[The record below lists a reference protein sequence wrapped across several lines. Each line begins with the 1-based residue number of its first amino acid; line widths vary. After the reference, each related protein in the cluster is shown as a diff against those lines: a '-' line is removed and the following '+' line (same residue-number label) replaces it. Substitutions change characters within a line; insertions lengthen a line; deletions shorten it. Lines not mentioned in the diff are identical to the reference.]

1 MRKTWGS
8 PKTWLSLP
16 HPRPGFVPTPPR
28 PPGRWLVEA
37 VLPDPKSGDKS
48 SGLSSSIPQFLFGL
62 AELESEPAC
71 LSCAFWH
78 KPAVVVQ
85 KFSSVAPQVRQENF
99 GGFHDPRFTAIG
111 STKHVRKQARRDGSE
126 GQNRD
131 SSANKAFSS
140 GEAATI
146 TRIAPASRSTV
157 ATPAEMQNC
166 GTESADISRPA
177 VRTASRKAC
186 ALRLE

>member
-1 MRKTWGS
+1 M
-8 PKTWLSLP
+8 
-16 HPRPGFVPTPPR
+16 
-28 PPGRWLVEA
+28 EA
-37 VLPDPKSGDKS
+37 VLPDPNSGDEFLGPVFVHFAIPLWLGRTRER
-48 SGLSSSIPQFLFGL
+48 SGVFVMCALVQTCCGG
-62 AELESEPAC
+62 SEILPSGA
-71 LSCAFWH
+71 A
-78 KPAVVVQ
+78 
-85 KFSSVAPQVRQENF
+85 APSRKLR
-99 GGFHDPRFTAIG
+99 GGFHAPRFTAIG
-111 STKHVRKQARRDGSE
+111 STKHVRKQARHDGSA

-157 ATPAEMQNC
+157 ATPAEMQSC
-166 GTESADISRPA
+166 GTDSADISRPA